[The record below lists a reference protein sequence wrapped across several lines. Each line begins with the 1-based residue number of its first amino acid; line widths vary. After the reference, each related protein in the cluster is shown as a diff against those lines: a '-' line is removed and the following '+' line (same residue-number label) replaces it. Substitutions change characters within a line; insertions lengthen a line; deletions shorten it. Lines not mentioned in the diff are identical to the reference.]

1 MAVLFLSALTVGF
14 SGAMMPGSLLTYTI
28 QQSLQ
33 TGARAGVLIAAG
45 HAVLEIGI
53 ILLIFMGLGSLLQT
67 DTAQIIISL
76 AGGGLLTLM
85 GIQMITGS
93 IRNTVQIHTD
103 GSSPR
108 AKNFRLIVSGAV
120 ISVTNPY
127 FLLWWAV
134 VGLGFIMQSYGTLGP
149 AGVLVYYLGHISA
162 DFIWYTAIAV
172 IIGKTRRFIK
182 ESPYRL
188 LIGVL
193 GGLLIYFGMKFIFG
207 ITQYL

>member
-1 MAVLFLSALTVGF
+1 MAFLFLSALTVGF

-28 QQSLQ
+28 RQSLI
-33 TGARAGVLIAAG
+33 TGARAGILITAG

-67 DTAQIIISL
+67 DTAQIIISIG
-76 AGGGLLTLM
+76 GGGLLTLM
-85 GIQMITGS
+85 GIQMIAGS

-103 GSSPR
+103 ESSPR
-108 AKNFRLIVSGAV
+108 AKDLRLILSGAV

-127 FLLWWAV
+127 FLLWWSV
-134 VGLGFIMQSYGTLGP
+134 VGLGFILQSYGALGS

-162 DFIWYTAIAV
+162 DFIWYTAISMIV
-172 IIGKTRRFIK
+172 GKTKRFIK
-182 ESPYRL
+182 QTHYRL
-188 LIGVL
+188 LIIVL

-207 ITQYL
+207 ISQYL